1 MLALRFA
8 PQNLNGLQEILQ
20 AKEKEMM
27 DAVTI
32 GMYLVSLG
40 MASFMGC
47 MMVEVI
53 DYKTD
58 VILGIRQK
66 RVRKKR

>member
-1 MLALRFA
+1 
-8 PQNLNGLQEILQ
+8 
-20 AKEKEMM
+20 M
-27 DAVTI
+27 DATTI

>member
-1 MLALRFA
+1 
-8 PQNLNGLQEILQ
+8 
-20 AKEKEMM
+20 MM
-27 DAVTI
+27 DLTTV
-32 GMYLVSLG
+32 GMYLFSLG

-58 VILGIRQK
+58 VMMGIREK
-66 RVRKKR
+66 HKRKKKC